1 MDMMLGI
8 VLMFGIAMII
18 CVGCI
23 MANGTQEHIDYM
35 NNSYLKEKE
44 DRSKYRSLDKLE
56 KRIATLEKK

>member
-23 MANGTQEHIDYM
+23 LANGTQEHIDYM

-44 DRSKYRSLDKLE
+44 DRNKYRALDKLE
-56 KRIATLEKK
+56 KRIVTLEKK

>member
-23 MANGTQEHIDYM
+23 LANGTQEHIDYM

-56 KRIATLEKK
+56 KRIATLEKI

>member
-1 MDMMLGI
+1 MMLGI

-23 MANGTQEHIDYM
+23 LANGTQEHIDYM

>member
-23 MANGTQEHIDYM
+23 LANGTQEHIDYI

>member
-23 MANGTQEHIDYM
+23 LANGTQEHIDYM

-56 KRIATLEKK
+56 KRIATLENK

>member
-1 MDMMLGI
+1 MDIMLGI

-23 MANGTQEHIDYM
+23 MANGTQEQIDYM

-44 DRSKYRSLDKLE
+44 DRNKYRALDKLE
-56 KRIATLEKK
+56 KRIATLEKI

>member
-23 MANGTQEHIDYM
+23 LANGTQEHIDYM

-56 KRIATLEKK
+56 KRITTLEKK

>member
-23 MANGTQEHIDYM
+23 LANGTQEHIDYM
-35 NNSYLKEKE
+35 NNSYLKKKE

>member
-23 MANGTQEHIDYM
+23 LANGTQEHIDYM

-56 KRIATLEKK
+56 KRISTLEKI

>member
-1 MDMMLGI
+1 
-8 VLMFGIAMII
+8 
-18 CVGCI
+18 
-23 MANGTQEHIDYM
+23 M